1 MSERWH
7 VYLTGGQKIAW
18 ALDEDLWWVKWA
30 LGGYCQ
36 WASLPQARI
45 VHAAWPAGV
54 NAIPWA
60 ALRGKTVVCQA
71 DNPPAFYLGVEG
83 FAEAVAKVGLWIA
96 RTSEALAQFRC
107 LGLPVVLVPYCV
119 DHAVFRRLSNRE
131 EIRRSLGI
139 AEEDFVIGNFHRD
152 SEGSD
157 LAKPKRQKG
166 PDILLEVAKELNRC
180 IPHLV
185 VLLAGPRRHWLL
197 RALRAEGIRV
207 VFAGDEPGD
216 ADDYK
221 KNILPRK
228 RLNELYQVLD
238 VCVIGSR
245 WEGGPYSV
253 LEALAAGTAVISTP
267 VGTSRD
273 VLSDECRFTNVEE
286 AVNLLERHAKERS
299 LAEFCRVAAEG
310 AARTHSPE
318 ALKTALLAAY
328 ETLPAGG
335 VPFLDAVSS
344 AKGLLVGRLCR
355 QAENPSTHIA
365 EIVGRVHGRVAEIGR
380 FEGAIDYR
388 DDGTLESLENCAA
401 QIVAARKL

>member
-1 MSERWH
+1 MSRRWH
-7 VYLTGGQKIAW
+7 VWLAGWQKVAW
-18 ALDEDLWWVKWA
+18 ALDEDLRWVKWA
-30 LGGYCQ
+30 LDGCCA
-36 WASLPQARI
+36 WTSLPRAKI
-45 VHAAWPAGV
+45 VHAAWPAAV
-54 NAIPWA
+54 RTIPFG
-60 ALRGKTVVCQA
+60 ALLGKMVVCQA

-83 FAEAVAKVGLWIA
+83 FAEVVAKVGLWIA
-96 RTSEALAQFRC
+96 RTHEAAAQFRC
-107 LGLPVVLVPYCV
+107 LGLPVALVPYCV
-119 DHAVFRRLSNRE
+119 DHTVFRRLSNRQ

-139 AEEDFVIGNFHRD
+139 AEDDFVIGNFHRD

-166 PDILLEVAKELNRC
+166 PDILLEVAKELNRR

-380 FEGAIDYR
+380 FEGVIDYR